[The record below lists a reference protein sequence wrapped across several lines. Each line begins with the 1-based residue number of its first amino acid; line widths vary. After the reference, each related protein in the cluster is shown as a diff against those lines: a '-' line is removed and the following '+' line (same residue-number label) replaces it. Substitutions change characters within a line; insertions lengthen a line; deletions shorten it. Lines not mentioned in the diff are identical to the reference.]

1 MVMNQQIKERLDAVL
16 EKCGISQ
23 SKAAQGIGYSSPVL
37 SDYRNNKYSGNV
49 EALEEAI
56 VKWIGRTEQAR
67 ARKKVPVVET
77 DQLRRIVNA
86 IALAHAE
93 GDIALIVD
101 DAGGGKTT
109 AARYYAD
116 KNPRTTVYVDVVKGM
131 NARSLVLKIAESM
144 GVDTVRVNQQALIQ
158 NVSASL
164 ADRDMVV
171 ILDEADYL
179 KADALEFS
187 RRLVND
193 LGKSGLVLIGLPRLA
208 GTIQNLKN
216 DHRQLESRI
225 GVYLPLSGL
234 TEKDAEK
241 IARSVWPDISGET
254 VDAMYRIS
262 RTDARQFVKIIERAQ
277 NVMALNKLQAVD
289 LDVVEKAAT
298 LVMRRR
304 WR

>member
-1 MVMNQQIKERLDAVL
+1 MNQQIKERLDATL
-16 EKCGISQ
+16 DKYGISQ
-23 SKAAQGIGYSSPVL
+23 NRAAKDIGYSSPVL
-37 SDYRNNKYSGNV
+37 SDYRNNKYSGDV
-49 EALEEAI
+49 EGLEEAI
-56 VKWIGRTEQAR
+56 VKWIGRTEQAH
-67 ARKKVPVVET
+67 ARKKVQVVET
-77 DQLRRIVNA
+77 SQLRRIVNA
-86 IALAHAE
+86 IAMAHAE

-109 AARYYAD
+109 AARHYAEQ
-116 KNPRTTVYVDVVKGM
+116 NPRTTIYVDVVKGM
-131 NARSLVLKIAESM
+131 SVRALVLRIAE
-144 GVDTVRVNQQALIQ
+144 GLGIDTLRANQQALIQ

-164 ADRDMVV
+164 ADRNMVV

-179 KADALEFS
+179 RADALEFS

-193 LGKSGLVLIGLPRLA
+193 LGESGLVLIGLPRLT

-234 TEKDAEK
+234 TEQDAGT
-241 IARSVWPDISGET
+241 IARSVWPDIDGEV

-262 RTDARQFVKIIERAQ
+262 RTDTRQFVKIIERAR
-277 NVMALNKLQAVD
+277 NTMALNKIQTIN
-289 LDVVEKAAT
+289 LDVVEMAAT
-298 LVMRRR
+298 LVIRRK

>member
-1 MVMNQQIKERLDAVL
+1 MNQQIKERLEATLD
-16 EKCGISQ
+16 KYGISQ
-23 SKAAQGIGYSSPVL
+23 NRAAKDIGYSSPVL
-37 SDYRNNKYSGNV
+37 SDYRNNKYSGDV
-49 EALEEAI
+49 ESLEEAI
-56 VKWIGRTEQAR
+56 VKWLGRVEQAH

-77 DQLRRIVNA
+77 DQLRKICNA

-93 GDIALIVD
+93 GDIALVVD

-109 AARYYAD
+109 AARRYAEQ
-116 KNPRTTVYVDVVKGM
+116 NPRTTIYIDVVRGM
-131 NARSLVLKIAESM
+131 NVRGLTGKIAEAL
-144 GVDTVRVNQQALIQ
+144 GLDTLRVNQQVLVQ
-158 NVSASL
+158 QVSAAL
-164 ADRDMVV
+164 ADRNMVV

-193 LGKSGLVLIGLPRLA
+193 LGKSGLVLVGLPRLT

-234 TEKDAEK
+234 SKKDGRK
-241 IARSVWPDISGET
+241 IAQSVWPDVDDEV
-254 VDAMYRIS
+254 VDAMYRVS
-262 RTDARQFVKIIERAQ
+262 RTDVRQFVKIIERAQ
-277 NVMALNKLQAVD
+277 NTMAVNKLQTVD
-289 LDVVEKAAT
+289 LDVVETAAM
-298 LVMRRR
+298 LVIRRN

>member
-1 MVMNQQIKERLDAVL
+1 MNLQIKERLDAAL
-16 EKCGISQ
+16 DKYGISQ
-23 SKAAQGIGYSSPVL
+23 NRAAKDIGYSSPVL
-37 SDYRNNKYSGNV
+37 SDYRNNKYSGDV
-49 EALEEAI
+49 EGLEEAI
-56 VKWIGRTEQAR
+56 VKWIGRTEQAH

-86 IALAHAE
+86 IAMAHAE
-93 GDIALIVD
+93 SDIALIVD

-109 AARYYAD
+109 AARHYAEQ
-116 KNPRTTVYVDVVKGM
+116 NPRTTIYIDVVKGM
-131 NARSLVLKIAESM
+131 TAKSLVIRIAEGL
-144 GVDTVRVNQQALIQ
+144 GVDTMRVNPQALVQ

-164 ADRDMVV
+164 ADRNMVV

-193 LGKSGLVLIGLPRLA
+193 LGRSGLVLIGLPRLT

-234 TEKDAEK
+234 TEKDAGK
-241 IARSVWPDISGET
+241 IARSVWPDIDGE
-254 VDAMYRIS
+254 VIDAMYRIS
-262 RTDARQFVKIIERAQ
+262 RTDTRQFVKIIERAR
-277 NVMALNKLQAVD
+277 NTMALNKIQTVN
-289 LDVVEKAAT
+289 LDVVEMAAT
-298 LVMRRR
+298 LVIRRK

>member
-1 MVMNQQIKERLDAVL
+1 MNQQIKERLDATL
-16 EKCGISQ
+16 DKYGISQ
-23 SKAAQGIGYSSPVL
+23 NRAAKDIGYSSPVL
-37 SDYRNNKYSGNV
+37 SDYRNNKYSGDV
-49 EALEEAI
+49 EGLEEAI
-56 VKWIGRTEQAR
+56 VKWIGRTEQAH

-86 IALAHAE
+86 IAMAHAE

-109 AARYYAD
+109 AARHYAGQ
-116 KNPRTTVYVDVVKGM
+116 KPRTTIYVDVVKGM
-131 NARSLVLKIAESM
+131 TARALVLRIAEEL
-144 GVDTVRVNQQALIQ
+144 GADTARVNPQALIQ

-164 ADRDMVV
+164 ADRNMVV

-193 LGKSGLVLIGLPRLA
+193 LGRSGLVLIGLPRLTGA
-208 GTIQNLKN
+208 IQNLRN

-225 GVYLPLSGL
+225 GVYLSLAGL
-234 TEKDAEK
+234 TRKDAEK
-241 IARSVWPDISGET
+241 IARSVWPEVDGE
-254 VDAMYRIS
+254 VIDAMYRIS
-262 RTDARQFVKIIERAQ
+262 RTDTRQFVKIIERAR
-277 NVMALNKLQAVD
+277 NTMAVNKLRAAD
-289 LDVVEKAAT
+289 LYVVETAAM
-298 LVMRRR
+298 LVIRRN

>member
-1 MVMNQQIKERLDAVL
+1 MNQQIKERLDATL
-16 EKCGISQ
+16 EKYGISQ
-23 SKAAQGIGYSSPVL
+23 NRAARDIGYSSPVL
-37 SDYRNNKYSGNV
+37 SDYRNNKYAGDV
-49 EALEEAI
+49 EGLEDAI
-56 VKWIGRTEQAR
+56 VKWIGRIEQER
-67 ARKKVPVVET
+67 ARKKVEVVET
-77 DQLRRIVNA
+77 GQLRRIVNA
-86 IALAHAE
+86 IAMAHAE

-101 DAGGGKTT
+101 DAGSGKTT
-109 AARYYAD
+109 AARHYAGQ
-116 KNPRTTVYVDVVKGM
+116 NPRTTIYIDVVKGM
-131 NARSLVLKIAESM
+131 NARALVQKIAESL
-144 GVDTVRVNQQALIQ
+144 GIDTVRVNQQALIQ

-164 ADRDMVV
+164 ADRNMVV

-193 LGKSGLVLIGLPRLA
+193 LGKSGLVLIGLPRLT

-234 TEKDAEK
+234 SETDAGK
-241 IARSVWPDISGET
+241 IARSVWPDIDDEV

-262 RTDARQFVKIIERAQ
+262 RTDVRQFVKIIERAQ
-277 NVMALNKLQAVD
+277 NTMALNKLQSID
-289 LDVVEKAAT
+289 MGVVETAAT
-298 LVMRRR
+298 LVIRRK

>member
-1 MVMNQQIKERLDAVL
+1 MNQQIKERLDATL
-16 EKCGISQ
+16 DKYGITQ
-23 SKAAQGIGYSSPVL
+23 NRAAKDIGYSSPVL
-37 SDYRNNKYSGNV
+37 SDYRNNKYAGDV
-49 EALEEAI
+49 EGLEEAI
-56 VKWIGRTEQAR
+56 VKWIGRTEQAH

-86 IALAHAE
+86 IAMAHAE

-109 AARYYAD
+109 AARRYAEQ
-116 KNPRTTVYVDVVKGM
+116 NPRTTIYIDVVKGM
-131 NARSLVLKIAESM
+131 NARALVLKVAE
-144 GVDTVRVNQQALIQ
+144 GLGIDTIQVNQQSLIQ

-164 ADRDMVV
+164 ADRNMVV

-179 KADALEFS
+179 RADALEFS

-193 LGKSGLVLIGLPRLA
+193 LGRSGLVLIGLPRLT

-225 GVYLPLSGL
+225 GVYLSLAGL
-234 TEKDAEK
+234 TKKDAKK
-241 IARSVWPDISGET
+241 IAQTVWPEVDDEV

-262 RTDARQFVKIIERAQ
+262 RTDVRQFVKIIERAQ
-277 NVMALNKLQAVD
+277 NTMAVNKLQTVD
-289 LDVVEKAAT
+289 LDVVETAAM
-298 LVMRRR
+298 LVIRRN

>member
-1 MVMNQQIKERLDAVL
+1 MNQQIKERLDATL
-16 EKCGISQ
+16 DKYGISQ
-23 SKAAQGIGYSSPVL
+23 NRAAKDIGYSSPVL
-37 SDYRNNKYSGNV
+37 SDYRNNKYSGDV
-49 EALEEAI
+49 EGLEEAI
-56 VKWIGRTEQAR
+56 VKWLGRTEQAH

-77 DQLRRIVNA
+77 DQLRQVVNA
-86 IALAHAE
+86 IAMAHAE

-109 AARYYAD
+109 AARYYAEQ
-116 KNPRTTVYVDVVKGM
+116 NPRTTIYIDVVKGM
-131 NARSLVLKIAESM
+131 NARALVLGIAEDL
-144 GVDTVRVNQQALIQ
+144 GVDTARVNQQALIR

-164 ADRDMVV
+164 ADRNMVV

-193 LGKSGLVLIGLPRLA
+193 LGKSGLVLIGLPRLTGA
-208 GTIQNLKN
+208 IQNLKN

-225 GVYLPLSGL
+225 GVYLPLMGL
-234 TEKDAEK
+234 TKKDAKK
-241 IARSVWPDISGET
+241 IALSVWPDVDDEV

-277 NVMALNKLQAVD
+277 NTMAVNKLQAID
-289 LDVVEKAAT
+289 LNVVEMAAK
-298 LVMRRR
+298 LVIRRN

>member
-1 MVMNQQIKERLDAVL
+1 MNQHIKERLEETL
-16 EKCGISQ
+16 EKYGISQ
-23 SKAAQGIGYSSPVL
+23 NRAAKDIGYSSPVL
-37 SDYRNNKYSGNV
+37 SDYRNNKYSGDV
-49 EALEEAI
+49 DKLEEAI
-56 VKWIGRTEQAR
+56 VKWMGRLEQAH

-77 DQLRRIVNA
+77 EQLRKICNA
-86 IALAHAE
+86 VALAHAE

-109 AARYYAD
+109 AARFYAEQ
-116 KNPRTTVYVDVVKGM
+116 NPRTTIYIDVVKGM
-131 NARSLVLKIAESM
+131 NARVLTLKIAEALGM
-144 GVDTVRVNQQALIQ
+144 DTLRINQQALIQ
-158 NVSASL
+158 NVSAAL
-164 ADRDMVV
+164 ADRNMVV

-193 LGKSGLVLIGLPRLA
+193 LGKSGLVLIGLPRLT

-234 TEKDAEK
+234 SKKDAKK
-241 IARSVWPDISGET
+241 IAQSVWPEIEDEV

-262 RTDARQFVKIIERAQ
+262 RTDVRQFVKIIERAQ
-277 NVMALNKLQAVD
+277 NTMAVNKLNTVD
-289 LDVVEKAAT
+289 LDVVETAAM
-298 LVMRRR
+298 LVIRRN

>member
-1 MVMNQQIKERLDAVL
+1 MNQQIKERLDAALDKYGV
-16 EKCGISQ
+16 SQ
-23 SKAAQGIGYSSPVL
+23 NRAARDIGYSSPVL
-37 SDYRNNKYSGNV
+37 SDYRNNKYSGDV
-49 EALEEAI
+49 EGLEEAI
-56 VKWIGRTEQAR
+56 VKWIGRTEQAH

-77 DQLRRIVNA
+77 GQLRRIVNA
-86 IALAHAE
+86 IGMAHAE

-109 AARYYAD
+109 AARYYAEQ
-116 KNPRTTVYVDVVKGM
+116 NPRTTIYIDVVKGM
-131 NARSLVLKIAESM
+131 NARALVQGIAE
-144 GVDTVRVNQQALIQ
+144 GLGLDTVRVSQQALVR

-164 ADRDMVV
+164 ADRNMVV

-193 LGKSGLVLIGLPRLA
+193 LGKSGLVLIGLPRLT
-208 GTIQNLKN
+208 GTIQNLRN

-225 GVYLPLSGL
+225 GVYLPLAGL
-234 TEKDAEK
+234 TKQDAKK
-241 IARSVWPDISGET
+241 IALSVWPEVDDEV

-262 RTDARQFVKIIERAQ
+262 RTDVRQFVKVIERAQ
-277 NVMALNKLQAVD
+277 NTMAVNKLRSVD
-289 LDVVEKAAT
+289 LDVVETAAM
-298 LVMRRR
+298 LVIRRN

>member
-1 MVMNQQIKERLDAVL
+1 MNQQIKERLDAAL
-16 EKCGISQ
+16 EKYGVSQ
-23 SKAAQGIGYSSPVL
+23 NRAARDIGYSSPVL
-37 SDYRNNKYSGNV
+37 SDYRNNKYSGDV
-49 EALEEAI
+49 EGLEEAI
-56 VKWIGRTEQAR
+56 VKWIGRIEQAH
-67 ARKKVPVVET
+67 ARKKVEVVET

-86 IALAHAE
+86 IAMAHAE

-109 AARYYAD
+109 AARHYAD
-116 KNPRTTVYVDVVKGM
+116 QNPRTTIYIDVVKGM
-131 NARSLVLKIAESM
+131 NARALVQKIAESL
-144 GVDTVRVNQQALIQ
+144 GVDTVRVNQQALIR

-164 ADRDMVV
+164 ADRNMVV

-193 LGKSGLVLIGLPRLA
+193 LGESGLVLIGLPRLT
-208 GTIQNLKN
+208 GTIQNLRN

-234 TEKDAEK
+234 TKKDAGK
-241 IARSVWPDISGET
+241 IARSVWPDVGDEV

-262 RTDARQFVKIIERAQ
+262 RTDVRQFVKIIERAQ
-277 NVMALNKLQAVD
+277 NTMAINKLRAVD
-289 LDVVEKAAT
+289 LDVVETAAT
-298 LVMRRR
+298 LVIRRN

>member
-1 MVMNQQIKERLDAVL
+1 MNQQIKGRLDETL
-16 EKCGISQ
+16 EKYGISQ
-23 SKAAQGIGYSSPVL
+23 NRAARDIGYSSPVL
-37 SDYRNNKYSGNV
+37 SDYRNNKYSGDV
-49 EALEEAI
+49 ESLEEAI
-56 VKWIGRTEQAR
+56 IKWIGRTEQAH
-67 ARKKVPVVET
+67 ARKKVQVVET
-77 DQLRRIVNA
+77 EQLRRIVNA
-86 IALAHAE
+86 IAMAHAE

-109 AARYYAD
+109 AARYYAEE
-116 KNPRTTVYVDVVKGM
+116 NPRTTVYIDVVKGM
-131 NARSLVLKIAESM
+131 NARSLVLAVAENM
-144 GVDTVRVNQQALIQ
+144 GLDTARAGQQALVR

-164 ADRDMVV
+164 ADRNMVV

-193 LGKSGLVLIGLPRLA
+193 LGKSGLVLIGLPRLT
-208 GTIQNLKN
+208 GTIQNLRN

-234 TEKDAEK
+234 TEKDAGK
-241 IARSVWPDISGET
+241 IARSVWPDVSGEV
-254 VDAMYRIS
+254 VDAMHRIS
-262 RTDARQFVKIIERAQ
+262 RTDARQFVKIIERAR

-289 LDVVEKAAT
+289 LDVVEKAAA
-298 LVMRRR
+298 LVIRRK

>member
-1 MVMNQQIKERLDAVL
+1 MNQQIKERLEATL
-16 EKCGISQ
+16 EKYVISQ
-23 SKAAQGIGYSSPVL
+23 NRAAKDIGYSSPVL
-37 SDYRNNKYSGNV
+37 SDYRNNKYAGDV
-49 EALEEAI
+49 EGLEEAI
-56 VKWIGRTEQAR
+56 VKWIGRTEQAY

-77 DQLRRIVNA
+77 DQLRHIVNA
-86 IALAHAE
+86 IAMAHAE
-93 GDIALIVD
+93 EDIALIVD

-109 AARYYAD
+109 AARYYAEQ
-116 KNPRTTVYVDVVKGM
+116 NPRTTIYIDVVKGM
-131 NARSLVLKIAESM
+131 NARALILKIAEDLSM
-144 GVDTVRVNQQALIQ
+144 DTQRVNQQALIQ
-158 NVSASL
+158 NVSAAL
-164 ADRDMVV
+164 ADRNMVV

-193 LGKSGLVLIGLPRLA
+193 LGKSGLVLIGLPRLT

-225 GVYLPLSGL
+225 GVYLPLAGL
-234 TEKDAEK
+234 TKKDAKK
-241 IARSVWPDISGET
+241 IAQSVWPAVDDEV

-277 NVMALNKLQAVD
+277 NTMAVNKLPAPD
-289 LDVVEKAAT
+289 LNVVETAAM
-298 LVMRRR
+298 LVMRRN